1 MHRTIHKPIVGM
13 TVFALLLG
21 VLFLPALAQGSPS
34 ELVIAVARFDDRSG
48 SGLANVGDGV
58 ADLLVER
65 LVNAGYRVVER
76 EEIDS
81 ILAERG
87 LNPLL
92 TGDLAEAARLVGAD
106 LLLIGSVTKVDIQET
121 TISLG

>member
-48 SGLANVGDGV
+48 SGLANVGGGV

-76 EEIDS
+76 EESDS

-106 LLLIGSVTKVDIQET
+106 LLLIGSVTKVDIQ
-121 TISLG
+121 